1 VNVLTWVAVFLLGGA
16 GSILRFLV
24 DGAVS
29 VRSARAFPYGTLVVN
44 ISGALLLG
52 LVAGL
57 ALSHR
62 DSLLLGTATIGAYT
76 TFSTWL
82 LETERL
88 GEQGLAAALLLNIAV
103 SLTAGVPAAA
113 LGRLIGAHL

>member
-1 VNVLTWVAVFLLGGA
+1 VNALTWVAVFVLGGV

-29 VRSARAFPYGTLVVN
+29 LRSGRSFPLGTLVVN
-44 ISGALLLG
+44 VSGAALLG
-52 LVAGL
+52 LLAGL

-88 GEQGLAAALLLNIAV
+88 GEQGLAAALLLNVAV
-103 SLTAGVPAAA
+103 SLTVGVSAAE
-113 LGRLIGAHL
+113 LGRFIGAHL